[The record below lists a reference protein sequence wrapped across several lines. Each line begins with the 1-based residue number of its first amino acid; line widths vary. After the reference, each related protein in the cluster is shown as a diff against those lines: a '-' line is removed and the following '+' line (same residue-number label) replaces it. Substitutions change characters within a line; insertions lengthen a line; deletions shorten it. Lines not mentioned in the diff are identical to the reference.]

1 MDRKAGTIR
10 AAVVGTTTA
19 LCLASTLL
27 FGACAMKLQNDDFP
41 VMRLT
46 NPPAVDAEPSQ

>member
-1 MDRKAGTIR
+1 MDYKSGAIR
-10 AAVVGTTTA
+10 AALVGTTAA

-27 FGACAMKLQNDDFP
+27 VAACAVTMEPYDFP

-46 NPPAVDAEPSQ
+46 NPPATDAQPPQ

>member
-1 MDRKAGTIR
+1 MDHKSGTVR
-10 AAVVGTTTA
+10 AALIGTTAA

-27 FGACAMKLQNDDFP
+27 VAACAVRMEPYDFP

-46 NPPAVDAEPSQ
+46 NPPAADAQPPQ

>member
-1 MDRKAGTIR
+1 MDRKKRAMR
-10 AAVVGTTTA
+10 AALVGTTTA

-27 FGACAMKLQNDDFP
+27 FGACAVRVQPDDFP

-46 NPPAVDAEPSQ
+46 DPPAADAQPSQ

>member
-1 MDRKAGTIR
+1 MGHTSGTIR
-10 AAVVGTTTA
+10 AALAGTTAA

-27 FGACAMKLQNDDFP
+27 IGACAVRQPYDFP

-46 NPPAVDAEPSQ
+46 NPPASDAQPSQ

>member
-1 MDRKAGTIR
+1 MDQISRTVRTAL
-10 AAVVGTTTA
+10 VGTTTA

-27 FGACAMKLQNDDFP
+27 FGACAVRMQPDDFP

-46 NPPAVDAEPSQ
+46 DAPATEAQPSQ